1 MLNQNAFYFLA
12 GQAEEVKCPSLWEF
26 WVLLSFSLERVL
38 EEVERCIGRGLEE
51 CEALGEGGEE
61 GMQSDRCWG
70 RRLFVRA
77 CLSCVFTRVVYV

>member
-1 MLNQNAFYFLA
+1 MLNQNAFYFVA

-26 WVLLSFSLERVL
+26 WVGLFFCRESSWGGGEMY
-38 EEVERCIGRGLEE
+38 GRGLEE

-61 GMQSDRCWG
+61 GTLSDRCWG

-77 CLSCVFTRVVYV
+77 CLSCVLTRVVCV